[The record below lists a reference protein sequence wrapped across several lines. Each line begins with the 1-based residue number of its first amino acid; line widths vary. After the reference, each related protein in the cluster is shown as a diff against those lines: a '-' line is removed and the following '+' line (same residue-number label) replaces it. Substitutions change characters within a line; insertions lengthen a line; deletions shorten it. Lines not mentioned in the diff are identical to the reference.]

1 MRHQRVVTGVSGNSG
16 SLAALHRAAAEA
28 RLRGADL
35 WVVLAW
41 HAPGGVR
48 PLGRHCGGDAA
59 SPTALC
65 RAAAV
70 EQLRGVLDTAFGTVR
85 PGVTLVGLTVGGTPG
100 AALVDVA
107 RDADDLIVV
116 GTGSR
121 SLVRRLR
128 PSVARYCQT
137 HAPCPVLSVPP
148 SPLQA
153 DLDSVHRR
161 NLWRLPLDLR
171 ELAT

>member
-1 MRHQRVVTGVSGNSG
+1 MRHQRVVTGVSGSPG
-16 SLAALHRAAAEA
+16 SLTALHRAAAEA
-28 RLRGADL
+28 RLRDAEL

-41 HAPGGVR
+41 QAPGGATR
-48 PLGRHCGGDAA
+48 LGRHGGGAF
-59 SPTALC
+59 PTASC

-70 EQLRGVLDTAFGTVR
+70 ERLRAALDTAFGTVR
-85 PGVTLVGLTVGGTPG
+85 PGVTLAGLTVRGTPG
-100 AALVDVA
+100 AALVDAA

-128 PSVARYCQT
+128 PSVARYCQS
-137 HAPCPVLSVPP
+137 HAPCPVLTVPP

-153 DLDSVHRR
+153 ELDSVHRR

-171 ELAT
+171 ELAS